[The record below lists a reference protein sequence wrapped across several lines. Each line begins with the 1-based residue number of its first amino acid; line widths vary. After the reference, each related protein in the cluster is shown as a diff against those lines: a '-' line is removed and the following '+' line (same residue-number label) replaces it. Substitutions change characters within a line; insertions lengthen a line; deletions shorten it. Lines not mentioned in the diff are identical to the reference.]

1 MFISSLPVQTENKE
15 REPEFLS
22 ASGES
27 QPSLDPVGQRSEIRH
42 ALEFVVRQ
50 LDAKMIFQPRQQIER
65 LQAVDAERL
74 KEVVIRGEP
83 LSRHF
88 EVSRCKVQYLIKCLF
103 MYHHDHITFG

>member
-1 MFISSLPVQTENKE
+1 MFISSPPARLRTRNWNLTSCPQL
-15 REPEFLS
+15 R
-22 ASGES
+22 S

-65 LQAVDAERL
+65 LQAVHAERL
-74 KEVVIRGEP
+74 KEVVVRGQR

-88 EVSRCKVQYLIKCLF
+88 EVSRCKVQYFIKCLF
-103 MYHHDHITFG
+103 MYRHYHITFG